1 MLLAGA
7 QVGSWLCTSCLREC
21 IRQRAHCDLR
31 AHCVTTCSGPSH
43 QTNVHHPVC
52 HWSAAWEHEVQG
64 EASIVLIRNYPQP
77 ACWRGAWSVLWLLPA
92 VQVTESATILSQRA
106 GEEPWSVLWLCQPS
120 RLRNIMHW
128 GEDSRCR
135 FARAV
140 LLSDLRVSSCGLPA
154 QPRHWRAATQG
165 WLGGSRKGMPSTA

>member
-1 MLLAGA
+1 MGA
-7 QVGSWLCTSCLREC
+7 QVGSCLCSSCLREC

-128 GEDSRCR
+128 GRFHVADSQEPSCFLTCVFPRVASQPSQGTGEPR
-135 FARAV
+135 LRA
-140 LLSDLRVSSCGLPA
+140 G
-154 QPRHWRAATQG
+154 
-165 WLGGSRKGMPSTA
+165 